1 MDIKFNVDEKEGV
14 NMFIQG
20 QDKNVIFTL
29 SDKGFLKGQVYT
41 KNIYINK
48 KYWGSNIYGR
58 NFFKKYLL
66 GTYEGDEAEQVT
78 SEIYALLKSGQEFY
92 SMPNPS
98 IELEDLGV
106 SL

>member
-1 MDIKFNVDEKEGV
+1 MDTKFNVNKKEGV

-29 SDKGFLKGQVYT
+29 SDKGLFGGVIYT
-41 KNIYINK
+41 KDIYIKK

-66 GTYEGDEAEQVT
+66 GTYEGDEAEQVA

-106 SL
+106 GL